1 MCKELFSTDEGVK
14 KHMKA
19 KHGTPARSSG
29 KRRSHESQNLVLYD
43 TWVYRYYYTVY
54 KIEDGVA
61 KNVYGTGYR
70 LATTFFVVLSNFK
83 LFQLK
88 VKYHRDSV
96 RKKIEQGQNN

>member
-1 MCKELFSTDEGVK
+1 MALQPDLQGREG
-14 KHMKA
+14 HMNLKTWFCMTPGYT
-19 KHGTPARSSG
+19 GTI
-29 KRRSHESQNLVLYD
+29 H
-43 TWVYRYYYTVY
+43 YTVY